1 MSQTDLDLFKQLN
14 AEYESKPLVAKA
26 RGLVSSSLTEQA
38 ETRAE
43 MLERRIGIR
52 GKRVLDIGC
61 GRGQLARVLT
71 EQYDCEYV
79 GVDIK
84 QYESWAEIR
93 AKGADLRVHDI
104 TLLDNEDL
112 GSFERIVSFAVFE
125 HVERPYEGIEAI
137 ASLLGPDGIAY
148 MSANLYRGPKA
159 SHRYREVYFPFPHLL
174 FDDQVFLDFY
184 AESGGRSRPAWVNKL
199 TAAQYREKV
208 RDIGLS
214 IVEEWASTTP
224 LDEDFFER
232 FSDVL
237 GKYPRADLET
247 DFIHLILGSR
257 TSTGNPATPADTSG
271 EPQTISQLLEEV
283 RSLKAQIE
291 QYEESTAWKLT
302 APLRMVGDMSP
313 KVRRLARRVVNR

>member
-1 MSQTDLDLFKQLN
+1 MANADLELFKQLN

-26 RGLVSSSLTEQA
+26 RGLESASLTDQA
-38 ETRAE
+38 ETRAA

-61 GRGQLARVLT
+61 GRGQLANVLT

-79 GVDIK
+79 GVDITS
-84 QYESWAEIR
+84 YPSWPEVQ

-104 TLLDNEDL
+104 TLLDNDEL
-112 GSFERIVSFAVFE
+112 GTFERIISFAVFE

-137 ASLLGPDGIAY
+137 GSLLGPDGLAY

-174 FDDQVFLDFY
+174 FDDEVFLDFY
-184 AESGGRSRPAWVNKL
+184 REFGGKSRPAWVNKL

-208 RDIGLS
+208 RDVGLS

-224 LDEDFFER
+224 LDEEFYER
-232 FSDVL
+232 FVDVL
-237 GKYPRADLET
+237 GKYPKVDLET
-247 DFIHLILGSR
+247 DFIHLILRSSI
-257 TSTGNPATPADTSG
+257 TTESSATTQQPG
-271 EPQTISQLLEEV
+271 EPQTITQLLEEV
-283 RSLKAQIE
+283 RSLKARIKQI
-291 QYEESTAWKLT
+291 EESTSWKLT
-302 APLRMVGDMSP
+302 KPVRKFGDQSPAVRKLIRRGLR
-313 KVRRLARRVVNR
+313 R